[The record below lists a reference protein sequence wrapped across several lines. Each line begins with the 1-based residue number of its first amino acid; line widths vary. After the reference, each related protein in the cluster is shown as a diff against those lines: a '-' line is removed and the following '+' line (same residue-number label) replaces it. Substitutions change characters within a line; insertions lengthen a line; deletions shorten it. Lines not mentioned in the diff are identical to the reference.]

1 MIFDEMQS
9 DMDRKRRGRREREVG
24 QRHNRGSSSSSS
36 GSRRNR
42 VKSRGISQGEAS
54 KRPVVRGRSEAAE
67 TYLGAREEKII
78 N

>member
-1 MIFDEMQS
+1 MIFDEKQS

-36 GSRRNR
+36 GSRNR